1 MPTVSKIKKK
11 GQLTVPKEI
20 MEKFNLAIGDVL
32 EFSIEENEIK
42 LKPVKV
48 MAIPKDELWAWQ
60 PDVIAGMKESVKL
73 YKEGKFKFYT
83 GDNLKEMFEEWDK
96 E

>member
-1 MPTVSKIKKK
+1 MPAVSKIKKK

-32 EFSIEENEIK
+32 EFSIEGDEIK

-48 MAIPKDELWAWQ
+48 MAIPKNELWAWQ
-60 PDVIAGMKESVKL
+60 PDIIAGMKESEKL
-73 YKEGKFKFYT
+73 YKEGKLKFYA
-83 GDNLKEMFEEWDK
+83 GDNLDEMFDEWDK
-96 E
+96 

>member
-20 MEKFNLAIGDVL
+20 MEKLNLAVGDVL
-32 EFSIEENEIK
+32 EFSVRENEIT

-48 MAIPKDELWAWQ
+48 MAIPTDELWAWQ
-60 PDVIAGMKESVKL
+60 PDVIAGMKESFKL
-73 YKEGKFKFYT
+73 YKEGKLKFYT
-83 GDNLKEMFEEWDK
+83 GDNLDEMFKEWDK